1 MQNNLLEGTVPSAFS
16 GLEGIEEFRIDGN
29 PGITGSMPA
38 PVCEV
43 FGNTTVSYSDCSPQ
57 GNFECECCTF
67 CCNEGLCECN
77 IDDADL
83 CEEAVVAG
91 LVIS

>member
-1 MQNNLLEGTVPSAFS
+1 MTNNSLDGTVPSAFS

-29 PGITGSMPA
+29 AGIFGSMPA
-38 PVCEV
+38 PVCDT
-43 FGNTTVSYSDCSPQ
+43 FGNTTVSYSDCSAQ

-67 CCNEGLCECN
+67 CCNAGLCECN

-83 CEEAVVAG
+83 CEEAVVSEK
-91 LVIS
+91 VSS